1 MTQIPNIIKL
11 ATKIPHELVNE
22 KVKMYLYL
30 EEWKQKIKNMHSQ
43 YNEKIIIINNNIHFN
58 LKSIETKTNYHQ
70 PIIPL
75 LIKEKIQSYLQE
87 IYRQRWLKNIKLMH
101 NQYHKRVQERQY
113 NGNEYL
119 AWLDDAFLREHT
131 QICWLSDNNT
141 TKLRSAKGIDNF
153 TIGALVMPQELYPK
167 KYTYT
172 SGRDNPS
179 AYKYDPSQFK
189 RGLHWSEKKTK
200 YWKYTNPMLQSQ

>member
-58 LKSIETKTNYHQ
+58 LKSIEKKTNYHQ

-75 LIKEKIQSYLQE
+75 LIKEKVQSYLQE
-87 IYRQRWLKNIKLMH
+87 IYRQRWLKNIKIMH
-101 NQYHKRVQERQY
+101 DQYHQYITIEELTCNFYNLLWNGKAILFIGINTGYYMDKCCMTRKREIFR
-113 NGNEYL
+113 
-119 AWLDDAFLREHT
+119 F
-131 QICWLSDNNT
+131 
-141 TKLRSAKGIDNF
+141 IDPSSYVKF
-153 TIGALVMPQELYPK
+153 QRVPS
-167 KYTYT
+167 KYHYS
-172 SGRDNPS
+172 SGLNHPS
-179 AYKYDPSQFK
+179 AYYKYDPRQFK
-189 RGLHWSEKKTK
+189 RELHWSEKKTK
-200 YWKYTNPMLQSQ
+200 YWKYKNPMLQSQ